1 MDAEEVFS
9 LEELHNLLTEV
20 VDIDDDI
27 PATEENQPTD
37 SNFQEWGT
45 PDFHQGFRAGIGE
58 GAQAGTQ
65 TCGEDHSFH
74 GGATFSYVNKSNG
87 LDGLFVFRI
96 AFFLGCVY
104 LCWYRL
110 LEYLLPFSKEKK
122 SFTFVVDPFCYDPV
136 PFVSTAFSP
145 LFPTLWA
152 GGIFAQRVLSGRV
165 IEERDVQRPGDFRG
179 EFVYGGLW

>member
-65 TCGEDHSFH
+65 ACGEDHSFH
-74 GGATFSYVNKSNG
+74 GGAIFGYVNKSNG
-87 LDGLFVFRI
+87 LDRRIVFRM
-96 AFFLGCVY
+96 AFLDRLRLRYG
-104 LCWYRL
+104 YRCLSTCCRSAKKKNPLHL
-110 LEYLLPFSKEKK
+110 L
-122 SFTFVVDPFCYDPV
+122 
-136 PFVSTAFSP
+136 
-145 LFPTLWA
+145 
-152 GGIFAQRVLSGRV
+152 
-165 IEERDVQRPGDFRG
+165 
-179 EFVYGGLW
+179 